1 MGSLRCR
8 LIGVLIVLAV
18 LSALLPS
25 GGSGIPAAFAQ
36 PPEPRLIRVIPGGLA
51 TDSVAAAASCGSAD
65 KPCPGIQRALDMAQ
79 AGDVIALAV
88 GVYTGTGEA
97 VISLVNR
104 PAVTIRGGYNP
115 ADWSLMT
122 DLAASDRTILDG
134 QGIGAQRVIAIKNVS
149 GVQTFENLVIQNGY
163 ADETEGL
170 WDAMGGGMLCLEG
183 ATIVLR
189 NVVFRNNVVQG
200 KPDSDAVGGG
210 GAAFLYGGTGPCSV
224 TMYDVTFENNVV
236 RAGNAVT
243 NDRGGHGLGGGFFIT
258 YSDLVA
264 VNLRLTG
271 NRVWGGNG
279 GTGGV
284 LGQFGRADALGGGAA
299 IQFSNSVITNVV
311 ATDNHTLAGQASAFG
326 GSGDGGG
333 LFYELGVGR
342 IYSATI
348 MSNSVTGGASPTGTG
363 GIGGGGGLM
372 MERQILT
379 VERAVIVNNRATG
392 GNGLNSGHAGGGGIY
407 LTMPR
412 TVTPAPNRFVGINLV
427 LANNVAEAGTGNER
441 WGGGGAIFSQNTE
454 LTLYHSTLSGHRILD
469 TMSGCGIV
477 IVHDP
482 DIGTSRADI
491 SGNIIA
497 NHTCSGY
504 ARDAILAKNAGTVA
518 VLRDNLFY
526 NNANNVGIGRDPS
539 DNAWPSVTQVGS
551 VSGDPRFVSPQTY
564 NYHVRGDSAAV
575 NRLLGGLAGL
585 DIDAQKRPYPAGGL
599 ADIGADEA
607 YTALSTS
614 SKTVTP
620 RTIDTRRGGPD
631 HSINYVITLRNSSGS
646 PVSADLI
653 DTLPSP
659 PAPLTLTLKSGP
671 QCSAGSCRF
680 DAGTRRII
688 WSGSIPAY
696 GQVTIGY
703 AVTLNAPVTFG
714 TALTLTNSAHV
725 TYLDAQGQSNGNLL
739 YNNLLINP
747 VPSYLPLLLM
757 R

>member
-1 MGSLRCR
+1 MRHA
-8 LIGVLIVLAV
+8 LIGMLITLG
-18 LSALLPS
+18 LLSSALPI
-25 GGSGIPAAFAQ
+25 GGVVPQAALAQ
-36 PPEPRLIRVIPGGLA
+36 SPESRLIRVVPSGSTGES
-51 TDSVAAAASCGSAD
+51 TSAAAASCGSAGN
-65 KPCPGIQRALDMAQ
+65 PCSGIQRALEVAHG
-79 AGDVIALAV
+79 GDIILLAA
-88 GVYTGTGEA
+88 GVYTSTGDA
-97 VISLVNR
+97 LIKLADR
-104 PAVTIRGGYNP
+104 PGVTIRGGYDP
-115 ADWSLMT
+115 VDWSLIT
-122 DLAASDRTILDG
+122 DASGGSPTVLDG
-134 QGIGAQRVIAIKNVS
+134 QGIDAQRVISIKNVS

-224 TMYDVTFENNVV
+224 TMYNVTFENNVV
-236 RAGNAVT
+236 RAGNAVR
-243 NDRGGHGLGGGFFIT
+243 NNRGGHGLGGGFFIT
-258 YSDLVA
+258 HSDLVA

-311 ATDNHTLAGQASAFG
+311 ALDNHTLAGQASAFG

-342 IYSATI
+342 VYSATI
-348 MSNSVTGGASPTGTG
+348 MHNSATGGASPTGTG

-379 VERAVIVNNRATG
+379 VERAVVANNRATG
-392 GNGLNSGHAGGGGIY
+392 GAGVNSGHAGGGGIY

-427 LANNVAEAGTGNER
+427 LANNVTEAGTGIDR

-454 LTLYHSTLSGHRILD
+454 LTLQHTTLSGNRVLD
-469 TMSGCGIV
+469 SMSGCAIV
-477 IVHDP
+477 VVHDQGV
-482 DIGTSRADI
+482 GTSRAVI
-491 SGNIIA
+491 NNSIFA
-497 NHTCSGY
+497 NHTCSGF
-504 ARDAILAKNAGTVA
+504 ARHA
-518 VLRDNLFY
+518 VLVKDLGSVATLSNNLFY
-526 NNANNVGIGRDPS
+526 NNTENLGVGEGAIGFNLSP
-539 DNAWPSVTQVGS
+539 VY
-551 VSGDPRFVSPQTY
+551 GDPAFVSPGAPRY
-564 NYHVRGDSAAV
+564 DYHVRGDSAAV
-575 NRLLGGLAGL
+575 NRALGSSTNW
-585 DIDAQKRPYPAGGL
+585 DIDAQARPWPAGGQ

-607 YTALSTS
+607 YTPLSTS

-631 HSINYVITLRNSSGS
+631 YSINYLIVLRNSSGS
-646 PVSADLI
+646 SLTGNLV
-653 DTLPSP
+653 DTVPSP
-659 PAPLTLTLKSGP
+659 PAPLTLTLQSGP

-680 DAGTRRII
+680 DSSTRRII
-688 WSGSIPAY
+688 WSGSIAAY
-696 GQVTIGY
+696 GQVTISY
-703 AVTLNAPVTFG
+703 AVILNAPASFRTN
-714 TALTLTNSAHV
+714 LTLTNSARV
-725 TYLDAQGQSNGNLL
+725 TYFDAQGQSNGNLL
-739 YNNLLINP
+739 YSNLLINP
-747 VPSYLPLLLM
+747 VASYLPLLL
-757 R
+757 RR